1 MADELTALI
10 ESFGIPG
17 EALLAIIFVAI
28 VVLGAVVVIIITRP
42 LLEIYPYLITN
53 SKVRARKGKL
63 FDEKQF
69 TEILEADDIN
79 DIINYLRGFPEYL
92 EHLENYSVE
101 KSLDIKLA
109 QTYVLLSKIV
119 PDDIGKAFAVLAK
132 KPDIDNIKSLLAAK
146 EANLTKDETLNLL
159 IPVGKSYDL
168 LEQLVDA
175 NTVEDIV
182 ARLDGTEYGPVLE
195 GSLSQYEEKE
205 MILPLEFALD
215 KYYMERLLLA
225 SHVPDDEN
233 KNILHSYVGAKVDIT
248 NLKLLV
254 RGKADGLDY
263 EDISPYLVKNGYQI
277 KEWKLKDLME
287 AESITTLIN
296 GLEGTDYYSTLN
308 ESIAIF
314 NESGSVSVFENALD
328 EYLIDYANDLSLKK
342 PLGIGPIIGYLN
354 EKEKEIKNLKIVV
367 RAKREDGFSMS
378 KIQEMLV

>member
-233 KNILHSYVGAKVDIT
+233 KNILHSYVGSKVDIT

>member
-53 SKVRARKGKL
+53 AKVRARKGRL

-69 TEILEADDIN
+69 TEILEADDVN

-92 EHLENYSVE
+92 EHLEDYSVE

-109 QTYVLLSKIV
+109 QAYVLLSKIV
-119 PDDIGKAFAVLAK
+119 PDDIGNAFVVLAK

-159 IPVGKSYDL
+159 IPVGKLYGL
-168 LEQLVDA
+168 LEQLIDV

-195 GSLSQYEEKE
+195 DSLSQYEEKE

-215 KYYMERLLLA
+215 KYYMERLLVA
-225 SHVPDDEN
+225 SSVPDDEN
-233 KNILHSYVGAKVDIT
+233 STILHSYIGSKVDIT
-248 NLKLLV
+248 NLKLII
-254 RGKADGLDY
+254 RGKVDGLDY
-263 EDISPYLVKNGYQI
+263 DVISPYLVQNGYQI

-287 AESITTLIN
+287 AETLPTLIN
-296 GLEGTDYYSTLN
+296 GLEGTDYYSSVNEVVALYN
-308 ESIAIF
+308 ESK
-314 NESGSVSVFENALD
+314 SVSVFENALD
-328 EYLIDYANDLSLKK
+328 EYLTGYAKDLSLKK
-342 PLGIGPIIGYLN
+342 PLGIGPIIGYIN